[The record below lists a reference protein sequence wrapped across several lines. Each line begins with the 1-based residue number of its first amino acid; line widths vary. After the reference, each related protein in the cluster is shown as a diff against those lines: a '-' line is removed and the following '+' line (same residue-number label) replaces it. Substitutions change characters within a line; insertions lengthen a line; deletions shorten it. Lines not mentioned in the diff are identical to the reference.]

1 MTNNETRALAAAI
14 LRAVA
19 AYIEQ
24 GGGDLVG
31 TLAPLVDAARG
42 EILTGDAGPLAIPRA
57 KLDQAERKR
66 RAVALVR
73 DRGHITSGELARA
86 VFCSDETA
94 RVALGDLV
102 RKGVLLRRGQKRG
115 TVYRSGPYFPRAGAG
130 E

>member
-86 VFCSDETA
+86 AYCSDETA
-94 RVALGDLV
+94 RLTLRDLTRRGVLV
-102 RKGVLLRRGQKRG
+102 RRGVKRAAHYLPG
-115 TVYRSGPYFPRAGAG
+115 VQFPRAG
-130 E
+130 